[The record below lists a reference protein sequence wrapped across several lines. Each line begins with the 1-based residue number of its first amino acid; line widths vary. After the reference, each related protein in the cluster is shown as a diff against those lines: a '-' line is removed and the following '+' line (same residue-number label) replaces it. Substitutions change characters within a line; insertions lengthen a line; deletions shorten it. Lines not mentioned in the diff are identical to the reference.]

1 MIYWKLAAYIAAA
14 VVCFAAGSSHK
25 DAQWKATWNAHI
37 AADAKALNKAV
48 ADARADEKRIAKQNQ
63 TAAVAAAKADRKI
76 EVHTQYLTKE
86 VPRYVTAH
94 QDAVGCVTYGLV
106 RLHDA
111 AILGVDPSTL
121 GLPPGKSDDACSP
134 VKPSDLGRALAA
146 EIGAFRQN
154 AGQLDALIVNVRE
167 TVDTYN
173 KEKPHE

>member
-1 MIYWKLAAYIAAA
+1 MIYWKIAVLAIA
-14 VVCFAAGSSHK
+14 VAAGCFFTDLRWK
-25 DAQWKATWNAHI
+25 AQWNEHL
-37 AADAKALNKAV
+37 AADAAALNKAV
-48 ADARADEKRIAKQNQ
+48 ADARADERKLADKDNK
-63 TAAVAAAKADRKI
+63 AALDAAKADRKI

-111 AILGVDPSTL
+111 AVLGVDPSTL
-121 GLPPGKSDDACSP
+121 ELPPGKSDDACSP

-154 AGQLDALIVNVRE
+154 AGQLDALIANVRE
-167 TVDTYN
+167 TVDLYN
-173 KEKPHE
+173 KETTHE